1 MQNRS
6 VRRRR
11 RSVGILI
18 ATLIASVT
26 APASPVQATGADVS
40 AGCQAAIDG
49 ALDQS
54 FWAGTTALG
63 FSAGETLVIE
73 GTSFF
78 VSGQTVLF
86 VDGVEVTRS
95 AITDGE
101 FSISYVFPVDTSAL
115 VRWATLSGSSNRV
128 AWDLDCTPPPTDT
141 DGDGVDDP
149 DDLCPGTVDD
159 APTRH
164 LKRNRFGAS
173 ISEGGLVDGS
183 GNLGFTFSQTGGCSG
198 QQIIE
203 AVGLGL
209 GHEKFGLST
218 GAVDDWVASLS

>member
-1 MQNRS
+1 MHNEP

-11 RSVGILI
+11 RGVGIIL
-18 ATLIASVT
+18 ATLIASVM
-26 APASPVQATGADVS
+26 APASPARATGADVS

-63 FSAGETLVIE
+63 FSTGETLVVE

-78 VSGQTVLF
+78 LSGQAVLF

-95 AITDGE
+95 AITNGE
-101 FSISYVFPVDTSAL
+101 FSISYVFPADTTAL

-128 AWDLDCTPPPTDT
+128 TWDLDCAPPVNDT

-159 APTRH
+159 TPTRH
-164 LKRNRFGAS
+164 LKPNRFAAS
-173 ISEGGLVDGS
+173 ISDGGLVDGS